1 MLESLVCVSCA
12 ATARPLTACTSGF
25 KRHLHHQRGFK
36 MLQTEDLARVIS
48 GDPRNEA
55 LILKKKSVGL
65 NLAR

>member
-1 MLESLVCVSCA
+1 MLESLVCVSSA
-12 ATARPLTACTSGF
+12 ATTRPLTACTPGF

-55 LILKKKSVGL
+55 LTQKKKSVGL